1 MPFFNDK
8 RKQLPKKLRMLF
20 DKQFKLESDLRKI
33 KEEIEEMR
41 IEYEEFFFKVKNWV
55 TQKD

>member
-1 MPFFNDK
+1 MFFNDK

-20 DKQFKLESDLRKI
+20 DKQFKLESHLRKI

-41 IEYEEFFFKVKNWV
+41 IEYEEFFFKVKN
-55 TQKD
+55 

>member
-20 DKQFKLESDLRKI
+20 DKQFKLESELNKI
-33 KEEIEEMR
+33 KKEVEEIR
-41 IEYEEFFFKVKNWV
+41 KEYEDFFFQIDNF
-55 TQKD
+55 T